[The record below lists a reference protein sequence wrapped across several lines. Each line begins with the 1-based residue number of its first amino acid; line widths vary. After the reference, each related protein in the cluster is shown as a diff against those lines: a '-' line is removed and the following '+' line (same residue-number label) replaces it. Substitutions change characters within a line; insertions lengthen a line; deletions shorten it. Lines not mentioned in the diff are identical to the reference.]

1 MPQAL
6 YLRYK
11 KTHAFYD
18 FLYICTMNYK
28 NRIQHFIEE
37 RNLFAMN
44 DKVLVA
50 LSGGADSV
58 ALLRVLTD
66 LGYLCECAHCNF
78 HLRGEE
84 SNRDEWFVRSLCQ
97 ELQIPLH
104 VKHFETESYAK
115 EKQVSI
121 EMAARELRYEWFEE
135 LRKET
140 KADVI
145 AVAHHRDDSVE
156 TFLLNLIRGTGINGL
171 KGIQAKNG
179 HIVRPLLETS
189 REDIQ
194 DYLDYLQQDYVTDST
209 NLQDEYMRNKIR
221 LNLLPM
227 MKDMNPSIME
237 SIQDTAQKL
246 AEAANIYNQNRK
258 DILETSIQI
267 SEEGY
272 ILPIQTVLEDS
283 APLSLL
289 HEWLGKYQ
297 FNSSQIKDI
306 HQCLKQEQSGKRF
319 ISNDWEVLRDREQL
333 ILRHKQVEEN
343 IPEISIET
351 VGINNDFILIKDKH
365 IACLDADKVVLPLEI
380 RKWKKGDKF
389 VPFGMKGQKKVSDY
403 LTDKK
408 FSLFQKE
415 KQYVA
420 CSEGK
425 IVWLV
430 GERTDDRFKITEKTE
445 RALILKNKG

>member
-1 MPQAL
+1 
-6 YLRYK
+6 
-11 KTHAFYD
+11 
-18 FLYICTMNYK
+18 MNYK
-28 NRIQHFIEE
+28 NRIQHAIEE
-37 RNLFAMN
+37 KELFALN

-84 SNRDEWFVRSLCQ
+84 SDRDEWFVRSLCQ
-97 ELQIPLH
+97 ELQVPLH

-121 EMAARELRYEWFEE
+121 EMAARELRYAWFEE
-135 LRKET
+135 LRKEIE
-140 KADVI
+140 AVVI

-171 KGIQAKNG
+171 KGIQSKNG
-179 HIVRPLLETS
+179 NIVRPLLETS
-189 REDIQ
+189 REDI
-194 DYLDYLQQDYVTDST
+194 LDYLAHLKQDYVTDST

-221 LNLLPM
+221 LNLLPI
-227 MKDMNPSIME
+227 MKEMNPSIME
-237 SIQDTAQKL
+237 SIQETAQKL
-246 AEAANIYNQNRK
+246 ADAAVIYNENRENTLGK
-258 DILETSIQI
+258 HIRKTSDGK
-267 SEEGY
+267 EH
-272 ILPIQTVLEDS
+272 LAVKTVLNDI

-289 HEWLGKYQ
+289 HEWLGRHH
-297 FNSSQIKDI
+297 FNASQIKDI
-306 HQCLKQEQSGKRF
+306 YHCLMQKQSGKRF
-319 ISNDWEVLRDREQL
+319 VSHDWELLRDREDL
-333 ILRHKQVEEN
+333 ILQHKQEEEH

-351 VGINNDFILIKDKH
+351 VEVNNDFILIKDKN
-365 IACLDADKVVLPLEI
+365 IACLDANKVVLPLDI
-380 RKWKKGDKF
+380 RKWEKGDKF

-408 FSLFQKE
+408 FSLFEKE

-425 IVWLV
+425 IVWLI

-445 RALILKNKG
+445 KALILKIQK

>member
-1 MPQAL
+1 M
-6 YLRYK
+6 K
-11 KTHAFYD
+11 
-18 FLYICTMNYK
+18 
-28 NRIQHFIEE
+28 
-37 RNLFAMN
+37 

-66 LGYLCECAHCNF
+66 LGYTCECAHCNF

-84 SNRDEWFVRSLCQ
+84 SNRDEKFVRTLCD
-97 ELQIPLH
+97 EHNIPLH
-104 VKHFETESYAK
+104 IKHFETNSYAK
-115 EKQVSI
+115 EKQISI

-140 KADVI
+140 GATVI

-171 KGIQAKNG
+171 KGIQTKNG
-179 HIVRPLLETS
+179 YIVRSLLETS
-189 REDIQ
+189 REDILN
-194 DYLDYLQQDYVTDST
+194 YLDYLKQDYVTDST

-237 SIQDTAQKL
+237 SIQNTAEKL

-258 DILETSIQI
+258 EILKTSIQI
-267 SEEGY
+267 TSDGY
-272 ILPIQTVLEDS
+272 MLPIRTILEDT
-283 APLSLL
+283 APQSLL
-289 HEWLGKYQ
+289 HEWLSPVG

-306 HQCLKQEQSGKRF
+306 HQSLKNEQSGKLF
-319 ISNDWEVLRDREQL
+319 ISNKWELLRDRDFL
-333 ILRHKQVEEN
+333 ILQPKQKEEN
-343 IPEISIET
+343 IPKISIET
-351 VGINNDFILIKDKH
+351 IEIDNDFILLKDKN
-365 IACLDADKVVLPLEI
+365 IACLDADKVALPLEI

-420 CSEGK
+420 CCEGE

-430 GERTDDRFKITEKTE
+430 GERSDERYKITERTQ
-445 RALILKNKG
+445 RALILKIQS

>member
-1 MPQAL
+1 
-6 YLRYK
+6 
-11 KTHAFYD
+11 
-18 FLYICTMNYK
+18 MNYK
-28 NRIQHFIEE
+28 NRILHYIEE
-37 RNLFAMN
+37 RNLFALN

-58 ALLRVLTD
+58 ALLRVLID
-66 LGYLCECAHCNF
+66 LGYTCECAHCNF

-84 SNRDEWFVRSLCQ
+84 SNQDEQFVRSLCR
-97 ELQIPLH
+97 ELHIPFH
-104 VKHFETESYAK
+104 VKHFDTELYSK
-115 EKQVSI
+115 EKQISI
-121 EMAARELRYEWFEE
+121 EMAARELRYSWFEE
-135 LRKET
+135 IRKET
-140 KADVI
+140 GAAVI

-179 HIVRPLLETS
+179 NIVRPLLETS
-189 REDIQ
+189 REDI
-194 DYLDYLQQDYVTDST
+194 LDYLNFLKQDYVTDST

-227 MKDMNPSIME
+227 MKEMNPSIME
-237 SIQDTAQKL
+237 SIQDTAKKL

-258 DILETSIQI
+258 KILETSIQK
-267 SEEGY
+267 SHDEY
-272 ILPIQTVLEDS
+272 MLSVQTVLEDS

-297 FNSSQIKDI
+297 FNSSQVKDI
-306 HQCLKQEQSGKRF
+306 FQCLKQEQSGKRF
-319 ISNDWEVLRDREQL
+319 ISNEWEVLRNREHL
-333 ILRHKQVEEN
+333 ILRHKLVEEN
-343 IPEISIET
+343 IPKISIET
-351 VGINNDFILIKDKH
+351 VEINNDFVLIKDKH
-365 IACLDADKVVLPLEI
+365 IACLDAEKVVLPIEI

-403 LTDKK
+403 LTDRK

-415 KQYVA
+415 NQYVA

-425 IVWLV
+425 ILWLI
-430 GERTDDRFKITEKTE
+430 GERTDDRFKITEKTK
-445 RALILKNKG
+445 RALILKIQG

>member
-1 MPQAL
+1 
-6 YLRYK
+6 
-11 KTHAFYD
+11 
-18 FLYICTMNYK
+18 MNYK
-28 NRIQHFIEE
+28 KSIQHFIEE
-37 RNLFAMN
+37 NKLFAFS

-58 ALLRVLTD
+58 ALLRVLID
-66 LGYLCECAHCNF
+66 LGYTCECAHCNF

-84 SNRDEWFVRSLCQ
+84 SDRDEQFVRSLCQ
-97 ELQIPLH
+97 EHQIPLH

-115 EKQVSI
+115 EKQISI
-121 EMAARELRYEWFEE
+121 EMAARELRYAWFEE
-135 LRKET
+135 LRNET
-140 KADVI
+140 KSMVI

-179 HIVRPLLETS
+179 CIVRPLLETS
-189 REDIQ
+189 RENIQ
-194 DYLDYLQQDYVTDST
+194 DYLNYLKQDYVTDST

-227 MKDMNPSIME
+227 MKEMNPSIME
-237 SIQDTAQKL
+237 SIQNTAEKL

-258 DILETSIQI
+258 EILKTSIQI
-267 SEEGY
+267 TSDGY
-272 ILPIQTVLEDS
+272 MLPIRIILEDT
-283 APLSLL
+283 APQSLL
-289 HEWLGKYQ
+289 HEWLSPVG

-306 HQCLKQEQSGKRF
+306 HQALKNEQSGKLF
-319 ISNDWEVLRDREQL
+319 ISNKWELLRDRDFL
-333 ILRHKQVEEN
+333 ILKPKQKEEN

-351 VGINNDFILIKDKH
+351 IEIDNDFILLKDKN
-365 IACLDADKVVLPLEI
+365 IACLDADKVALPLEI

-415 KQYVA
+415 KKYVA

-430 GERTDDRFKITEKTE
+430 GERTDERFKITERTQ
-445 RALILKNKG
+445 RALILKIQS

>member
-1 MPQAL
+1 
-6 YLRYK
+6 
-11 KTHAFYD
+11 
-18 FLYICTMNYK
+18 MNYK
-28 NRIQHFIEE
+28 NRIQHAIEE
-37 RNLFAMN
+37 KELFALN

-84 SNRDEWFVRSLCQ
+84 SDRDEWFVRSLCQ
-97 ELQIPLH
+97 ELQVPLH

-121 EMAARELRYEWFEE
+121 EMAARELRYAWFEE

-140 KADVI
+140 EAVVI

-171 KGIQAKNG
+171 KGIQSKNG
-179 HIVRPLLETS
+179 NIVRPLLETS
-189 REDIQ
+189 REDI
-194 DYLDYLQQDYVTDST
+194 LDYLAHLKQDYVTDST

-221 LNLLPM
+221 LNLLPI
-227 MKDMNPSIME
+227 MKEMNPSIME
-237 SIQDTAQKL
+237 SIQETAQKL
-246 AEAANIYNQNRK
+246 ADAAVIYNENRENTLGK
-258 DILETSIQI
+258 HIRKTSDGK
-267 SEEGY
+267 EH
-272 ILPIQTVLEDS
+272 LAVKTVLNDI

-289 HEWLGKYQ
+289 HEWLGRHH
-297 FNSSQIKDI
+297 FNASQIKDI
-306 HQCLKQEQSGKRF
+306 YHCLMQKQSGKRF
-319 ISNDWEVLRDREQL
+319 VSHDWELLRDREDL
-333 ILRHKQVEEN
+333 ILQHKQEEEH

-351 VGINNDFILIKDKH
+351 VEVNNDFILIKDKN
-365 IACLDADKVVLPLEI
+365 IACLDANKVVLPLDI
-380 RKWKKGDKF
+380 RKWEKGDKF

-408 FSLFQKE
+408 FSLFEKE

-420 CSEGK
+420 CSERK
-425 IVWLV
+425 IVWLI

-445 RALILKNKG
+445 KALILKIQK